1 MGQTTTIT
9 ARAAAPA
16 TARRLSGVIAQ
27 HWPLILI
34 VLVGLGLRL
43 WMLSVNTLDPR
54 FSNADDGDYYR
65 RALRFAVTGQYIDDS
80 WLIRPPLHV
89 LFFALW
95 LKVALWLGQPQLGVA
110 LVQAAQ
116 VVFSLLMVLLGYGV
130 ARRIFASRAAGL
142 LFAGFLSCWF
152 PLVEQPTVLFS
163 ELLYLLLFLL
173 HVWLLL
179 RYDANGRWHELA
191 LSGLALGA
199 AALTRSP
206 ALYSL
211 AFVGLWLLARQW
223 DQRHTAQ
230 NDQPTPPG
238 SGFLVLGSLRPVLGS
253 WFLVL
258 RTWFVVAVCCLAV
271 VLPWTLRNYL
281 VYQRLIPVDTLGQI
295 NLWLDLDAVAKRNEH
310 IETLRRMPQADRAT
324 YAMARARE
332 ILAEDPLKPF
342 RGMWPTFQHIWKAQ
356 FVEDYYVKQ
365 SFFGRPLRPV
375 AGLGLLGDLLWLV
388 FTVAGL
394 AALVGPLREG
404 LRHRLFVLAWVGYS
418 LLTVLL
424 FHVEPRYL
432 VPLWTLIGLY
442 GAGALARLPA
452 LRKARPGLPA
462 LLLPLAVT
470 VAFAA
475 LLLSYRDYPAIIARG
490 TAREAA
496 MAAGERAYTAG
507 DYPAAALAYREALAA
522 QPNFVDAQVGQ
533 ALALLAQGQLDEA
546 EAALA
551 KANSR
556 QALLVSGAVARAQG
570 RSEEAAGR
578 LSQAEEIAGED
589 MQRWSLRWL
598 RLPPQTAL
606 RLGEG
611 LDLGY
616 IAGFSGG
623 EYGPTGGFRWLEGRG
638 RVELP
643 LAGPL
648 RPGATVELRLG
659 GGWLPATPLEL
670 RVADGPLLRLE
681 VPRGGWRVYRVPVPD
696 SQLDQPHLRI
706 SLQAPTFVPALVMPE
721 SDDARALSLMVSDVR
736 IRE

>member
-1 MGQTTTIT
+1 MGQPTTIT

-16 TARRLSGVIAQ
+16 AVRRLSGVAAQ
-27 HWPLILI
+27 HWPLILL

-95 LKVALWLGQPQLGVA
+95 LKIALWLGQPQLGVA

-116 VVFSLLMVLLGYGV
+116 VVLSLLMVPIGYGV
-130 ARRIFASRAAGL
+130 ARRMFASRAAGL

-179 RYDANGRWHELA
+179 RYDETGRLRELA

-206 ALYSL
+206 ALYSV
-211 AFVGLWLLARQW
+211 AFVGLWLLARLW
-223 DQRHTAQ
+223 DKRRDTA
-230 NDQPTPPG
+230 DG
-238 SGFLVLGSLRPVLGS
+238 SWRALLGSVRPVLGS
-253 WFLVL
+253 WLVVL
-258 RTWFVVAVCCLAV
+258 VCCLAV
-271 VLPWTLRNYL
+271 VLPWTMRNYL
-281 VYQRLIPVDTLGQI
+281 VYQRLIPIDTLGQI

-310 IETLRRMPQADRAT
+310 IETLRRMPQADRAG
-324 YAMARARE
+324 YAMERARE

-375 AGLGLLGDLLWLV
+375 ASLGLLGDLIWLV

-394 AALVGPLREG
+394 IGLVGPLREG

-452 LRKARPGLPA
+452 LRRARPA
-462 LLLPLAVT
+462 LVAVLLPLAAT
-470 VAFAA
+470 IAFVW
-475 LLLSYRDYPAIIARG
+475 LLVSYRDYPAIIARG
-490 TAREAA
+490 VAREAG
-496 MAAGERAYTAG
+496 MAAGERAYRAG
-507 DYPAAALAYREALAA
+507 DYPAAAAAYGTALEA
-522 QPNFVDAQVGQ
+522 QPNFVDAQVGR
-533 ALALLAQGQLDEA
+533 ALALLAQGRLDEA

-551 KANSR
+551 NANSR

-570 RSEEAAGR
+570 RPAQAADR
-578 LSQAEEIAGED
+578 LTHAEEIAGED
-589 MQRWSLRWL
+589 MQRWSLDWL

-638 RVELP
+638 RIELP
-643 LAGPL
+643 LAAPL
-648 RPGATVELRLG
+648 RQGATVQLRLG
-659 GGWLPATPLEL
+659 GGLLPATPLEL
-670 RVADGPLLRLE
+670 RVGDGPVLRVD
-681 VPRGGWRVYRVPVPD
+681 VPQGAWRVYHVPVPD
-696 SQLDQPHLRI
+696 SQLNQPRLSI
-706 SLQAPTFVPALVMPE
+706 SLRAPTFVPALALPN